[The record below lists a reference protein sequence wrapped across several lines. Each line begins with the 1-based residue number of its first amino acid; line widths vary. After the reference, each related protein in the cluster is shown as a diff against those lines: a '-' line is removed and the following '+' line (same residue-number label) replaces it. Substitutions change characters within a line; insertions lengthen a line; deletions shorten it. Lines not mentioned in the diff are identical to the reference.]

1 MDDAVQRLAQPF
13 DLAALDAEG
22 STLALVNKM
31 GLILWVNAAW
41 HAFGAANGAKAA
53 AIAPGVGYFEA
64 VQGELRSWALGAAT
78 RSMASE
84 GVFESDYECS
94 SPTEKRTFRMRML
107 PLPGGGLLIEHSLRL
122 EAPHAS
128 VGAAPDLANYR
139 NDGGLIVMC
148 ANCRKVRRS
157 DKSAWDWVPAWV
169 AAQPERV
176 SHGLCFVCLEF
187 YYR

>member
-1 MDDAVQRLAQPF
+1 MDDAVQRLAEPF

-31 GLILWVNAAW
+31 GSILWVNAAW

-78 RSMASE
+78 RSTASGE
-84 GVFESDYECS
+84 VFESDYECS

-122 EAPHAS
+122 EVPHAD
-128 VGAAPDLANYR
+128 VGAAPDLATYR
-139 NDGGLIVMC
+139 SDGGLIVMC
-148 ANCRKVRRS
+148 SNCRKVRRS
-157 DKSAWDWVPAWV
+157 DKSAWAWVPAWV
-169 AAQPERV
+169 AAQPERI